1 MSIDWCHC
9 GAEMDSLGAHSYV
22 CQNISTRSKIRNPF
36 HRKLCEVLKRIS
48 NDILIKAGLYAL
60 NGEPACADHLPV
72 KQRVMQQNN
81 TQVDDR
87 DNHMARRRADFGF
100 TG

>member
-1 MSIDWCHC
+1 M
-9 GAEMDSLGAHSYV
+9 
-22 CQNISTRSKIRNPF
+22 
-36 HRKLCEVLKRIS
+36 LKRIS
-48 NDILIKAGLYAL
+48 NDILMKAGLYAL
-60 NGEPACADHLPV
+60 NGEPACADHHLPV